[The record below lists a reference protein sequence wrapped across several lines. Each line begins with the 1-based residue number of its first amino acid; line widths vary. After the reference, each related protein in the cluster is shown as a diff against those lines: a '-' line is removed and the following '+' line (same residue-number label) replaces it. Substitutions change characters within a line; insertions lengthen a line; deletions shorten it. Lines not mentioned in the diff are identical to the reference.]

1 MFPAMREDGLTYK
14 GVLVVAAVLLVAGSI
29 LTYAYNT
36 MRTQTDEQIDADRM
50 RQIYASLSLYE
61 AANDGKP
68 APNLLA
74 VRHELGDD
82 RFYQAQNDPFLK
94 SEPFPIDPALVDLAE
109 RSPVRISFSY
119 FPDWVNA
126 NKASVKNWPD
136 ALKDVR
142 QGILACYWY
151 GKIDD
156 QHPDGRLTDGPVIR
170 INMDGSVYRLPT
182 RSNKTELTA
191 EDLFSRRSGSGQ

>member
-1 MFPAMREDGLTYK
+1 MRPKPNSRSGMFPAMREDGLTYK
-14 GVLVVAAVLLVAGSI
+14 GVLVVAAVLLIAGSI

-50 RQIYASLSLYE
+50 RQIYFALSLYE
-61 AANDGKP
+61 SANDGKP

-74 VRHELGDD
+74 IRRDLGDD
-82 RFYQAQNDPFLK
+82 RFYQAQNDPFMK
-94 SEPFPIDPALVDLAE
+94 GDSFPIDPALVDLPN

-119 FPDWVNA
+119 LPDWVNA
-126 NKASVKNWPD
+126 DKASVKNWSD

-142 QGILACYWY
+142 MGILACYWY

-156 QHPDGRLTDGPVIR
+156 KSPEGRLTDGPVI
-170 INMDGSVYRLPT
+170 
-182 RSNKTELTA
+182 
-191 EDLFSRRSGSGQ
+191 